1 MLLEFEGLPL
11 DYYQTLLERYRA
23 VTSDRLQEVAR
34 RYVKPGDLA
43 IVVVGDAKALEP
55 ALSSFGSIR
64 KIPHQAPTVRTP

>member
-1 MLLEFEGLPL
+1 MTRE
-11 DYYQTLLERYRA
+11 
-23 VTSDRLQEVAR
+23 RLQEVAR
-34 RYVKPGDLA
+34 RYVKPDDLA